1 MGKVLEFRKKD
12 EQLSNDAVKNVDRAF
27 EERCQR
33 IKQSLEKINNLMVEL
48 KSKSNKPDLNLKY

>member
-12 EQLSNDAVKNVDRAF
+12 KQLSSDAVKNVDRTF

-33 IKQSLEKINNLMVEL
+33 IKQSLEKINNLMAEI